1 MTTGID
7 ETPIKDREAAAGR
20 DRRGRR
26 DGRGLRMRI
35 AVELWRAIWHYRA
48 RVLAAIVLLVLAK
61 AAAVSVPLLLK
72 DIVDGFGRV
81 AGQPMTWPVLLLFAY
96 AVVRF
101 ASNALN
107 EVRDMT
113 FVQVTQHTV
122 ATFTVRTFG
131 HLHRLG
137 ARFHAQRETGAV
149 VRDLEK
155 GTAGIGYLLGVA
167 VFTIVPTAIEIGS
180 VLVIVISK
188 YGGGFTAIIF
198 VTFTVYAAYTVVF
211 TRRRMRYQR
220 RVNALEAESNSRVVD
235 SLLNVDT
242 VKYFAREDV
251 ERDRLDRVLDEWRE
265 AGMDN
270 QYALSTLHIG
280 QSACIGAGIAA
291 VMLLAGQQVARGAM
305 TIGDL
310 VLINAYII
318 QISLPLNALGFV
330 FREANDAM
338 TNIERLFG
346 LLDAR
351 GKPGEDGD
359 APGAQPLVVRGGAI
373 EFEHVDFGYEP
384 SRQILFDVSFRIEPG
399 QTIAVVGGSG
409 SGKST
414 LARLLFRLYQPDA
427 GTIRID
433 GQDLRLVTERSLRD
447 ALGIVPQDTIL
458 FNDTLAYNIAYGK
471 RDATRGEVIA
481 AARGAQLDAFIERL
495 PDAYDT
501 RVGERGVRLSGGERQ
516 RVAIARALLKAPP
529 IVVFDEAT
537 SALDT
542 RSERAIQQE
551 LMRVAQHRTSLII
564 AHRLSTIVDADRI
577 LVMEHGRL
585 VEHGTHDELLESGGV
600 YAQMWSLQA
609 KQRELER
616 TEAKFA
622 RQPVR
627 INPLVSQVLD
637 SLAEAAA
644 RRGVPVFRHVS
655 DEDLVVNADPAALR
669 RFVWELC
676 RGAIEASSGGQ
687 LEVHTAR
694 HDPEAR
700 ITIACTGVDAT
711 ELSLIDLERLQ
722 DAIEEAGGYV
732 VRERDDTGVTLHVS
746 LPMYAV
752 APASMQPDGAVPNA
766 AAGASATAKPLDGLR
781 IACVDDHDE
790 AREALGALLKVAGAD
805 VHAYASGQALLDDLW
820 RARRADWPALLVCDI
835 DLGDDEEDGYTVMS
849 RVRQLDAARDREG
862 RSPLEALALSGHAR
876 DRDRTRAVEAGFHAY
891 LTKPAIAADLIA
903 ALRALA
909 FSSGEI
915 HAEPSEPDDT
925 RSPERASRR

>member
-7 ETPIKDREAAAGR
+7 ETPVKDREAAAGR

-265 AGMDN
+265 AGVDN
-270 QYALSTLHIG
+270 QYALSALHIG

-687 LEVHTAR
+687 LEVRTAR

-766 AAGASATAKPLDGLR
+766 AKPLDGLR

-835 DLGDDEEDGYTVMS
+835 DLGDDEDDGYAVMS
-849 RVRQLDAARDREG
+849 RVRQLDAARDRDG
-862 RSPLEALALSGHAR
+862 RAPLEALALSGHAR

-891 LTKPAIAADLIA
+891 LTKPAVAADLIA

>member
-1 MTTGID
+1 
-7 ETPIKDREAAAGR
+7 
-20 DRRGRR
+20 
-26 DGRGLRMRI
+26 MRI
-35 AVELWRAIWHYRA
+35 ALELWRAIWQYRA
-48 RVLAAIVLLVLAK
+48 RVLAAVALLVLAK
-61 AAAVSVPLLLK
+61 AAAISVPLLLK
-72 DIVDGFGRV
+72 EIIDGF
-81 AGQPMTWPVLLLFAY
+81 AGAARQPMAMPVWLLFAY

-101 ASNALN
+101 AANALN

-122 ATFTVRTFG
+122 ASFTTRTFG

-167 VFTIVPTAIEIGS
+167 VFTVVPTAIEIGS

-188 YGGGFTAIIF
+188 YGGGFTAIIL
-198 VTFTVYAAYTVVF
+198 VTFAVYAAYTIAL
-211 TRRRMRYQR
+211 TRRRMRHQR

-251 ERDRLDRVLDEWRE
+251 ERSRLERVLDAWRD
-265 AGMDN
+265 AGVDN

-291 VMLLAGQQVARGAM
+291 VMLLAGQHVARGTM
-305 TIGDL
+305 TVGDL

-330 FREANDAM
+330 FREANDAL

-384 SRQILFDVSFRIEPG
+384 SRQILWDVSFRIEPG
-399 QTIAVVGGSG
+399 QSVAVVGGSG

-427 GTIRID
+427 GIIRVD

-458 FNDTLAYNIAYGK
+458 FNDTLAYNIGYGK
-471 RDATRGEVIA
+471 RDATRAEIIA
-481 AARGAQLDAFIERL
+481 AARSAQLDAFIERL

-564 AHRLSTIVDADRI
+564 AHRLSTVVDADRI

-585 VEHGTHDELLESGGV
+585 VEQGTHDELLASGGV
-600 YAQMWSLQA
+600 YAQMWALQA

-622 RQPVR
+622 RLPVR
-627 INPLVSQVLD
+627 INPLVAQVLD
-637 SLAEAAA
+637 SLADAAA
-644 RRGVPVFRHVS
+644 QRAVPVFRQLA
-655 DEDLVVNADPAALR
+655 DEDLVVKADAVALR
-669 RFVWELC
+669 RFVWEMC
-676 RGAIEASSGGQ
+676 RAGIDASGGGQ
-687 LEVHTAR
+687 LEVRTAR
-694 HDPEAR
+694 HDPDAR
-700 ITIACTGVDAT
+700 ITITCAGVDAP
-711 ELSLIDLERLQ
+711 ELSLVDLDPLQ
-722 DAIEEAGGYV
+722 TAIEEAGGYV
-732 VRERDDTGVTLHVS
+732 VRERDDNGLTLHLS
-746 LPMYAV
+746 LPMSAV
-752 APASMQPDGAVPNA
+752 APASTDAQP
-766 AAGASATAKPLDGLR
+766 AGAKPLDGLR
-781 IACVDDHDE
+781 VACVDDHDE
-790 AREALGALLKVAGAD
+790 AREALTALLQTAGAD
-805 VHAYASGQALLDDLW
+805 VHAFATGQALLDDLW
-820 RARRADWPALLVCDI
+820 RTRRAEWPALLVCDI
-835 DLGDDEEDGYTVMS
+835 DLGDDEDDGYAVMS
-849 RVRQLDAARDREG
+849 RVRQLDAERPRDG
-862 RSPLEALALSGHAR
+862 RAPLEALALSGHAR
-876 DRDRTRAVEAGFHAY
+876 ERDRTRAVEAGFHAY
-891 LTKPAIAADLIA
+891 LTKPAAAADLIA
-903 ALRALA
+903 TLRALA
-909 FSSGEI
+909 TSTGEI
-915 HAEPSEPDDT
+915 HAEPSEPDD
-925 RSPERASRR
+925 SRNADAAARR

>member
-1 MTTGID
+1 MTNGNNGTDDLLRGTGD
-7 ETPIKDREAAAGR
+7 DRDTRGAGAREAGR
-20 DRRGRR
+20 E
-26 DGRGLRMRI
+26 RGLRMRI
-35 AVELWRAIWHYRA
+35 ALELWRAIWQYRA
-48 RVLAAIVLLVLAK
+48 RVLAAVALLVLAK
-61 AAAVSVPLLLK
+61 AAAISVPLLLK
-72 DIVDGFGRV
+72 EIIDGF
-81 AGQPMTWPVLLLFAY
+81 AGAARQPMALPVWLLFAY

-101 ASNALN
+101 AANALN

-122 ATFTVRTFG
+122 ASFTTRTFG

-167 VFTIVPTAIEIGS
+167 VFTVVPTAIEIGS

-188 YGGGFTAIIF
+188 YGGGFTAIIL
-198 VTFTVYAAYTVVF
+198 VTFAVYAGYTIAL

-251 ERDRLDRVLDEWRE
+251 ERSRLERVLDAWRD
-265 AGMDN
+265 AGVDN

-291 VMLLAGQQVARGAM
+291 VMLLAGQHVARGTM
-305 TIGDL
+305 TVGDL

-330 FREANDAM
+330 FREANDAL

-384 SRQILFDVSFRIEPG
+384 SRQILWDVSFRIEPG
-399 QTIAVVGGSG
+399 QSVAVVGGSG

-427 GTIRID
+427 GIIRVD

-458 FNDTLAYNIAYGK
+458 FNDTLAYNIGYGK
-471 RDATRGEVIA
+471 RDATRAEIIA
-481 AARGAQLDAFIERL
+481 AARSAQLDAFIERL

-564 AHRLSTIVDADRI
+564 AHRLSTVVDADRI

-585 VEHGTHDELLESGGV
+585 VEQGTHDELLASGGV
-600 YAQMWSLQA
+600 YAQMWALQA

-622 RQPVR
+622 RLPVR
-627 INPLVSQVLD
+627 INPLVAQVLD
-637 SLAEAAA
+637 SLADAAA
-644 RRGVPVFRHVS
+644 QRAVPVFRQLA
-655 DEDLVVNADPAALR
+655 DEDLVVKADAAALR
-669 RFVWELC
+669 RFVWEMC
-676 RGAIEASSGGQ
+676 RAGIDASGGGQ
-687 LEVHTAR
+687 LEVRTAR
-694 HDPEAR
+694 HDPDAR
-700 ITIACTGVDAT
+700 ITITCAGVDAP
-711 ELSLIDLERLQ
+711 ELSLVDLDPLQ
-722 DAIEEAGGYV
+722 TAIEEAGGYV
-732 VRERDDTGVTLHVS
+732 VRERDDNGLTLHLS
-746 LPMYAV
+746 LPMSAV
-752 APASMQPDGAVPNA
+752 APASTDAQP
-766 AAGASATAKPLDGLR
+766 AGAKPLDGLR
-781 IACVDDHDE
+781 VACVDDHDE
-790 AREALGALLKVAGAD
+790 AREALTALLQTAGAD
-805 VHAYASGQALLDDLW
+805 VHAFASGQALLDDLW
-820 RARRADWPALLVCDI
+820 RTRRVEWPALLVCDI
-835 DLGDDEEDGYTVMS
+835 DLGDDEDDGYAVMS
-849 RVRQLDAARDREG
+849 RVRQLDAERPRDG
-862 RSPLEALALSGHAR
+862 RAPLEALALSGHAR
-876 DRDRTRAVEAGFHAY
+876 ERDRTRAVEAGFHAY
-891 LTKPAIAADLIA
+891 LTKPAAAADLIA
-903 ALRALA
+903 TLRALA
-909 FSSGEI
+909 TSTGEI
-915 HAEPSEPDDT
+915 HAESSEPDD
-925 RSPERASRR
+925 SRNADAAARR